1 MAYRVTLT
9 FVVDTDENE
18 AWEIADG
25 LEKACIK
32 RNYREVNGYAQPS
45 DMRGSVLIGTEVN
58 PGEVTQAE
66 TLERRTGP
74 PMGFGG
80 PDGAGRI
87 TLGDDDGLRG

>member
-32 RNYREVNGYAQPS
+32 RNYREVNGYAQSS
-45 DMRGSVLIGTEVN
+45 DMRGIVLSGTVEN
-58 PGEVTQAE
+58 PGAMTQAE
-66 TLERRTGP
+66 TLERRTGS

-80 PDGAGRI
+80 EDGVSMI
-87 TLGDDDGLRG
+87 TLGDDDGRQG